1 MREHWSEIS
10 EIWKQVGAPLRP
22 SKEDLEFIKLKLNQL
37 DRKLDCLKVLVL
49 GVTPEYYHL
58 PWPDDTDLRA
68 VDHTKEMIKEL
79 WPGPKESA
87 ECCEWTNLPFET
99 SSVDL
104 ILCDGGLHL
113 LPYPDD
119 QKKLVNEIRR
129 VLCPGGIF
137 MLRLFLPPEHEQS
150 VESIFSNLLDGKID
164 NLNELK
170 LQLWAALQENKRD
183 GVNLHNV
190 WTAVHEITPDLG
202 TLASKMNRPV
212 KHAEVLNTYKE
223 SDKKYYLISLTD
235 VIDLFTKSP
244 GGFKVKKVDKT
255 SYRLGERC
263 PTVTFERNF

>member
-1 MREHWSEIS
+1 MNEHWSEIS
-10 EIWKQVGAPLRP
+10 EIWKQVGSPLRP
-22 SKEDLEFIKLKLNQL
+22 SKEDLKFVRSRINQL
-37 DRKLDCLKVLVL
+37 NKKKDSLRVLVL

-58 PWPDDTDLRA
+58 PWPADTDLRA

-87 ECCEWTNLPFET
+87 ECCEWTNLPFEN

-119 QKKLVNEIRR
+119 QKNLVNEVRR
-129 VLCPGGIF
+129 VLRLGGFF
-137 MLRLFLPPEHEQS
+137 MLRLFLPPEHEKS
-150 VESIFSNLLDGKID
+150 VESIFSNLMDGEID

-170 LQLWAALQENKRD
+170 LQLWAALQVNKRD
-183 GVNLHNV
+183 GVNLHDV
-190 WTAVHEITPDLG
+190 WSAVNQVAPDLHA
-202 TLASKMNRPV
+202 LASKLNWPIEHL
-212 KHAEVLNTYKE
+212 KVLNTYKQ
-223 SDKKYYLISLTD
+223 SDKKYYLINIRD
-235 VIDLFTKSP
+235 VISMFTKST
-244 GGFKVKKVDKT
+244 GGFKVKKVDKP